1 VVESRT
7 LAAGDR
13 GGDLRGFRDD
23 VRLEEVRM
31 TAVSP
36 RVETPSSAA
45 PPARP
50 AARWKSAAVV
60 LLVAVVTW
68 AVALPTLHDAPW
80 NLYGL
85 IPAASPLFPI
95 SIVLVSVAFCIAVA
109 GGSTRIA
116 AVSLVATVL
125 MMRVPTAV
133 STDAPLYSWTY
144 KHFGPI
150 DYIQRFGSV
159 DVTADIYHNWPG
171 AFSLIAWINTITG
184 SETIVIAQWFA
195 VGSQLAFT
203 GAVYFLARTYGFAAS
218 TALVAAF
225 GAHVANWVG
234 QDYLSPQAIGF
245 ALGIVVIALV
255 LASTRTPAASWVAVP
270 IFAAIVVT
278 HQLTPYWL
286 LAAVLLLTLLG
297 RVRPR
302 YIVAVFAVIALG
314 YLLLHFSVVMQF
326 GRLINLDL
334 LNNILTPSA
343 RNEVLGDPS
352 MGQVANSWV
361 ARGITGIVWLSAA
374 AVIALRLF
382 RRRSEWREIAVPA
395 VVAFSPGLILLG
407 QGYGGE
413 ALFRVFLYSIPG
425 CMLILAPVVTDM
437 LRGSWRGGRRV
448 ARIAATAVL
457 SLVALASI
465 QTSYGGWFANLVTP
479 ESVRLTTQILREEDP
494 STLTIGVAPGAPGRI
509 VAEYVDFV
517 RANEL
522 FDSGIDMWL
531 TSWPGWEDEEFA
543 DPRRVERLTDSL
555 VWEQRPAL
563 VVITEQMRAYSTYYG
578 TLPEGALDR
587 FQGFLDDDPRWE
599 LIYQSD
605 ETLVYRLGLDELG
618 GQD

>member
-1 VVESRT
+1 
-7 LAAGDR
+7 
-13 GGDLRGFRDD
+13 
-23 VRLEEVRM
+23 M
-31 TAVSP
+31 TVTSLP
-36 RVETPSSAA
+36 LQSAA
-45 PPARP
+45 KTPVPATRPGRWRP
-50 AARWKSAAVV
+50 AAIV
-60 LLVAVVTW
+60 LVVAVIAW
-68 AVALPTLHDAPW
+68 FIAIPTLHEATW
-80 NLYGL
+80 NLFGL
-85 IPAASPLFPI
+85 IPASSPLFPI
-95 SIVLVSVAFCIAVA
+95 SIVLVTVSFCLAIAFGATRTAV
-109 GGSTRIA
+109 
-116 AVSLVATVL
+116 VSLIATVL
-125 MMRVPTAV
+125 MMRLPTAV

-159 DVTADIYHNWPG
+159 DISADIYHNWPG
-171 AFSLIAWINTITG
+171 AFSLIAWANTITG

-203 GAVYFLARTYGFAAS
+203 GAVYFLARTYGFAVP

-225 GAHVANWVG
+225 GAHVVNWVG

-255 LASTRTPAASWVAVP
+255 LASPRSRAAAWVAVP

-286 LAAVLLLTLLG
+286 LAAVLVLTLLG

-302 YIVAVFAVIALG
+302 YIVAVFAVIAIG
-314 YLLLHFSVVMQF
+314 YLLLHFSVVIQF

-334 LNNILTPSA
+334 LQNIITPSA
-343 RNEVLGDPS
+343 RNDVLGDPS
-352 MGQVANSWV
+352 IGQIVNSWI
-361 ARGITGIVWLSAA
+361 ARAITGIVWLSAA
-374 AVIALRLF
+374 SVIAVRLV
-382 RRRSEWREIAVPA
+382 RRRGAWRDIAVPA

-425 CMLILAPVVTDM
+425 CMLILAPVVTRM
-437 LRGSWRGGRRV
+437 LRGPVSRAKRAAQV
-448 ARIAATAVL
+448 SIAALLAV
-457 SLVALASI
+457 VTLASV

-479 ESVRLTTQILREEDP
+479 ESVRLTTEVLTEEDP

-517 RANEL
+517 RANKL

-531 TSWPGWEDEEFA
+531 TSWPGWEEEEFA
-543 DPRRVERLTDSL
+543 DPRRVQRLTDSL

-563 VVITEQMRAYSTYYG
+563 VVITEQMRAYSAYYG
-578 TLPEGALDR
+578 TLPDGALDR
-587 FQGFLDDDPRWE
+587 FQGFLDEDPRWVLTYE
-599 LIYQSD
+599 SD
-605 ETLVYRLGLDELG
+605 ETLVYRLDLDASQG
-618 GQD
+618 